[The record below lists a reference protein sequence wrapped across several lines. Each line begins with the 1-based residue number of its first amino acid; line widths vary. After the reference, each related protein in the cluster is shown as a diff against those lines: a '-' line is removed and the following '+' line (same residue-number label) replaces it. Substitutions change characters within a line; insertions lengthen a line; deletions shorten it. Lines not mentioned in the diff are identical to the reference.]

1 VKIKRHIHLAVL
13 DENMKTRLL
22 VLLILI
28 SVTFP
33 VPVQALDYEAYISLD
48 FLFWPAADFQ
58 QMELGETYYFDVSV
72 MNGGLNVR
80 EGDALNSLEPQ
91 VKFDGKLILFV
102 SSTFRREGSY
112 SQGGE
117 VVQYQHLV
125 HSRDES
131 YEVVFPGVGGSNTLM
146 FLREIDYGYDLE
158 DVDLDEWVTL
168 TIDASLYFKEYAL
181 VGGQKVYRFDKKI
194 TEAHMKYYV
203 TSPDKVDYVEA
214 AIDAVGADLA
224 AASERISAIESDLG
238 TTLSVDLT
246 DYEAQYSAMR
256 SHFYEHNYLS
266 ALAGAEAYNS
276 TWRGDLIEVMKLR
289 VEVIRPIEQLL
300 EEKDAE
306 IDDLHEYYMNQIEA
320 LEADHSEQLSTQ
332 LEEYILQVSELTKEK
347 QRYERLYLNS
357 TALYDAE
364 VDNLR
369 ADLSAVR
376 SSNSVYLLIIVA
388 FLGVFFMMIYR
399 IIRRR

>member
-1 VKIKRHIHLAVL
+1 
-13 DENMKTRLL
+13 MKSR
-22 VLLILI
+22 LLILLI
-28 SVTFP
+28 LVSAWLPVT
-33 VPVQALDYEAYISLD
+33 VQALDYEEYITLD
-48 FLFWPAADFQ
+48 FLFSPAADFQ
-58 QMELGETYYFDVSV
+58 QMELGRTYYFDVKV
-72 MNGGLNVR
+72 MNSGLNIQ
-80 EGDALNSLEPQ
+80 EEDALNQLEPQ
-91 VKFDGKLILFV
+91 IRFSGSLILLV
-102 SSTFRREGSY
+102 SSTFRREGSF

-117 VVQYQHLV
+117 AVQYQHLV
-125 HSRDES
+125 SSRDES
-131 YEVVFPGVGGSNTLM
+131 YELDLPGVGESNVLM

-168 TIDASLYFKEYAL
+168 TIDASLYFKEYVE
-181 VGGQKVYRFDKKI
+181 VGGQKVYQFEEKI
-194 TEAHMKYYV
+194 TEAHMRYYV

-214 AIDAVGADLA
+214 AIDVVGADLA

-246 DYEAQYSAMR
+246 EYEAQYSAMR
-256 SHFYEHNYLS
+256 SHFDDGDYLS
-266 ALAGAEAYNS
+266 ALAGAEAYIS
-276 TWRGDLIEVMKLR
+276 TWRGDLVEVMKQR
-289 VEVIRPIEQLL
+289 VEDIRPLERLL

-306 IDDLHEYYMNQIEA
+306 IVDLQAYYTSQIEA
-320 LEADHSEQLSTQ
+320 LEADYSDQLSTQ
-332 LEEYILQVSELTKEK
+332 LEEHALQMRELTEEK

-369 ADLSAVR
+369 GDLNALR
-376 SSNSVYLLIIVA
+376 SNNRIYMLIIVA

>member
-1 VKIKRHIHLAVL
+1 
-13 DENMKTRLL
+13 MKAR
-22 VLLILI
+22 LLILLI
-28 SVTFP
+28 LVSTILP
-33 VPVQALDYEAYISLD
+33 VPVQALDYEEYISLD
-48 FLFWPAADFQ
+48 FVFSPSADFQ
-58 QMELGETYYFDVSV
+58 QMELGRTYYFDVSV
-72 MNGGLNVR
+72 MNSGLNIEEDDVL
-80 EGDALNSLEPQ
+80 DPLEPL
-91 VKFDGKLILFV
+91 VKFTGSLILFV
-102 SSTFRREGSY
+102 SSTFRREGSF

-117 VVQYQHLV
+117 TIQYEHLV

-131 YEVVFPGVGGSNTLM
+131 YEVEFPGVGESNILM

-168 TIDASLYFKEYAL
+168 TIDATLYFSEYAI
-181 VGGQKVYRFDKKI
+181 VEGEIRYQIEEKI

-238 TTLSVDLT
+238 TTLSVDLS
-246 DYEAQYSAMR
+246 DYEAQYSTMR
-256 SHFYEHNYLS
+256 SDFDDGDYLS

-276 TWRGDLIEVMKLR
+276 TWRGDFIEVMKQR
-289 VEVIRPIEQLL
+289 VEEIRPIERLL

-306 IDDLHEYYMNQIEA
+306 IVDLQAYYTNQIEA
-320 LEADHSEQLSTQ
+320 LETDYSDQLSTQ
-332 LEEYILQVSELTKEK
+332 LEDYVLQVGELTEEK

-369 ADLSAVR
+369 ADLSTLR
-376 SSNSVYLLIIVA
+376 SNNRVYLLIIVA

-399 IIRRR
+399 TIRRR